1 MPGPLEG
8 VKVLEIAN
16 WVAGP
21 SACAILSELGA
32 DVIKVEPPET
42 GDAMRSITT
51 SRRGV
56 VPYTGGVN
64 VAIEQDNRGKRSIA
78 VDLSRPEGQEV
89 VHRLAARSDVLVTNL
104 IPQRRERYRLRY
116 EDLAPQNPRLIYV
129 ALTGYGPEGPD
140 RDRPGFDYAAFW
152 ARSGIMATLGEPDAP
167 PVQQRPGMGDH
178 TTSLAIV
185 SAVAVALYEREKS
198 GLGQQVDCALF
209 HTGLWVLSMDVVAAL
224 KERAAV
230 ERVSRKE
237 VTNPLFN
244 YYRTADGKWIQ
255 LVMPVSDPFWPGVC
269 RALGLAELID
279 DPRFSSHGRRMEN
292 CRELIKIFEE
302 RFLSLPRAEWGE
314 RLDAEGCI
322 WAPVQTLD
330 EVIEDPQAHA
340 NGYFVTLKHPSGED
354 YQVVAAPL
362 KFRRTPGQVKGPAPE
377 VGQDTELILLE
388 LGYEWDQIERLKA
401 DRVII

>member
-1 MPGPLEG
+1 
-8 VKVLEIAN
+8 LEIAN

-42 GDAMRSITT
+42 GDAMRGITT

>member
-42 GDAMRSITT
+42 GDAMRGITT